1 MACSWKVVVFVVCAS
16 LGIQYTAIKTIRTY
30 GFYMCDVSDA
40 PPHCFFTFGRMPR
53 LSGCAAQAAASAAAA
68 AKGTAGA
75 GGAGATAGTG
85 GTGEDSRARP
95 SELAAAAN
103 VAKIVETAATAT
115 AAPKR
120 KHILIF
126 ATTRS
131 GSSFMGQL
139 FNQNPEVF
147 YLFEPLYHVQATFV
161 DTGLRF
167 RHAVDRR
174 ALLGAYRDL
183 LRNLFDCDLYFLE
196 NYIRPAPRDHETAR
210 LFRRGAS
217 NALCSPPV
225 CGDTP
230 TASSS
235 SSASSASSSSSAA
248 VSSLP
253 SSSLMSSSS
262 SSSSS
267 SFFSPPSSASSSS
280 SSSSEPEE
288 QRCLRA
294 CGPLNVTLATRAC
307 HARPHVAIKTVR
319 IPEVRDL
326 RLMAD
331 DPRLDLKIVHLVRDP
346 RAVLASRMLTFTET
360 FKAWKIWNATG
371 RMPYRLDAGQIT
383 ATCDDFVRSARTGM
397 SRPRWLRGRYLLVRY
412 EDLARDPLG
421 KAADIYRFAGIPM
434 GKAVTGWVLSNT
446 RGDNQLGRYKYS
458 TSRDSA
464 AAAEGWRLSLSYDIA
479 RYVQEACNDTLAQLG
494 YRAVESADELR
505 NLSLSLVE
513 ERAFVPFL

>member
-16 LGIQYTAIKTIRTY
+16 LGIQYTAIRTIRTY

-40 PPHCFFTFGRMPR
+40 PPRCFFTFGRMPR

-68 AKGTAGA
+68 AKGTTGAGA
-75 GGAGATAGTG
+75 GGAIAGAGGTG
-85 GTGEDSRARP
+85 GDSRARP
-95 SELAAAAN
+95 SELAK
-103 VAKIVETAATAT
+103 VAKVVETAAT

-174 ALLGAYRDL
+174 SLLGAYRDL

-230 TASSS
+230 TT
-235 SSASSASSSSSAA
+235 SSSSSAA

-253 SSSLMSSSS
+253 SSSLISS

-267 SFFSPPSSASSSS
+267 SFFSPPSSASSSSSS

-434 GKAVTGWVLSNT
+434 GKAVTGWVMSNT

-505 NLSLSLVE
+505 NLSISLVE

>member
-16 LGIQYTAIKTIRTY
+16 LGIQYTAIRTIRTY
-30 GFYMCDVSDA
+30 GFYMCDV
-40 PPHCFFTFGRMPR
+40 
-53 LSGCAAQAAASAAAA
+53 
-68 AKGTAGA
+68 
-75 GGAGATAGTG
+75 
-85 GTGEDSRARP
+85 P
-95 SELAAAAN
+95 SELAK
-103 VAKIVETAATAT
+103 VAKVVETAAT

-174 ALLGAYRDL
+174 SLLGAYRDL

-230 TASSS
+230 TT
-235 SSASSASSSSSAA
+235 SSSSSAA
-248 VSSLP
+248 
-253 SSSLMSSSS
+253 
-262 SSSSS
+262 
-267 SFFSPPSSASSSS
+267 
-280 SSSSEPEE
+280 
-288 QRCLRA
+288 RCLRA

-434 GKAVTGWVLSNT
+434 GKAVTGWVMSNT

-505 NLSLSLVE
+505 NLSISLVE